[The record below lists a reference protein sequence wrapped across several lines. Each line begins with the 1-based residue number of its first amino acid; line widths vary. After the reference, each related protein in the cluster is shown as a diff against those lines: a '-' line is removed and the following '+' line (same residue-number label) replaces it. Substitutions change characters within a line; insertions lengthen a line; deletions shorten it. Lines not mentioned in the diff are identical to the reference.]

1 MSMGSKIGA
10 ILTRALVFFRD
21 SNLFLAVGSSAIT
34 LATIILTKNPFSWT
48 LIALPFFA
56 CLLIY
61 SINRITD
68 RDEDA
73 VSLPERIWFPHRLRI
88 MLLVISLVF
97 YVFVLLIVL
106 QKNLLAFAIGL
117 APFVIAILYSVF
129 RLKRVF
135 LMKNVSIAAAF
146 CANVLIV
153 PVYYENWSG
162 TWEMVTL
169 FFFLVMLINT
179 ILFDIKDIKGDSV
192 FGIQTLPVLLGVPA
206 TKSFCYLLLTAVF
219 IVVFPQIS
227 LNRESVLLIPCACT
241 IALSTI
247 YAPEGENHPW
257 WYFGIL
263 VDGELWI
270 LLFSTLFIMIFL

>member
-1 MSMGSKIGA
+1 MGSKIGA
-10 ILTRALVFFRD
+10 ILTRALVFLRD
-21 SNLFLAVGSSAIT
+21 SNLLLAVGSSAIT
-34 LATIILTKNPFSWT
+34 LTTIILTKNPFSWT

-68 RDEDA
+68 REEDA

-97 YVFVLLIVL
+97 YVLMLLIVL

-117 APFVIAILYSVF
+117 APFIIAILYSVF

-179 ILFDIKDIKGDSV
+179 ILSDIKDIKGDSV
-192 FGIQTLPVLLGVPA
+192 FGIQTLPVLLGVHA

-219 IVVFPQIS
+219 IAVIPQIS

-247 YAPEGENHPW
+247 YAP
-257 WYFGIL
+257 
-263 VDGELWI
+263 
-270 LLFSTLFIMIFL
+270 